1 MTYKE
6 VYDYIYN
13 QVSEMDH
20 FCIDNLD
27 NLVEKVWDGLD
38 ENICD
43 EDDVDAELEGVLED
57 LGYYT
62 EEDED

>member
-38 ENICD
+38 EDICD
-43 EDDVDAELEGVLED
+43 EDDVDTELEDVLED